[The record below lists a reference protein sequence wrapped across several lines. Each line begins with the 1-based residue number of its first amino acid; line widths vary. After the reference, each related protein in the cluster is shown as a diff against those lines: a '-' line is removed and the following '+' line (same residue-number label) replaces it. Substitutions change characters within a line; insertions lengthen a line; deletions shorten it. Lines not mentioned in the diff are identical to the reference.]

1 MKKTQI
7 FIFDLDDTV
16 IDSSHRAT
24 LKVDNGSVVLD
35 LDAWRKDSTYENIM
49 KDSLLPLSNY
59 MRECINA
66 DHTYVWVCTARNM
79 QQADYDYLAKHE
91 LTPNLVLSR
100 QLDDDREDHILKFK
114 MINKLLQLKPFKDC
128 ETIFFD
134 DKPKNLQALES
145 IIDFNLN
152 ARAINDI
159 GAIPVEWSVER

>member
-1 MKKTQI
+1 MKKQI

-24 LKVDNGSVVLD
+24 LKSDAIELD
-35 LDAWRKDSTYENIM
+35 LDAWRRDSTRENIM
-49 KDSLLPLSNY
+49 KDSLLPLANF
-59 MRECINA
+59 MRECIQA
-66 DHTYVWVCTARNM
+66 EHTFVWVCTARNM
-79 QQADYDYLAKHE
+79 QQADHDFLAING

-100 QLDDDREDHILKFK
+100 QLDDDTADDILKRK
-114 MINKLLQLKPFKDC
+114 MISKLLNLKPFRDC

-134 DKPKNLQALES
+134 DKPKNLQALEN

-159 GAIPVEWSVER
+159 GAIPVEWSQA

>member
-1 MKKTQI
+1 MKKQI

-24 LKVDNGSVVLD
+24 LKADNGQVVLD
-35 LDAWRKDSTYENIM
+35 LDAWRRDSTRENIM
-49 KDSLLPLSNY
+49 KDSLLPLATF
-59 MRECINA
+59 MKECIEA
-66 DHTYVWVCTARNM
+66 EHTFVWVCTARNM
-79 QQADYDYLAKHE
+79 QQADHDFLAKHG

-100 QLDDDREDHILKFK
+100 QLDDDTADDILKRK
-114 MINKLLQLKPFKDC
+114 MISKLLNLKPFRDC

-134 DKPKNLQALES
+134 DKPKNLQALEN

-159 GAIPVEWSVER
+159 GAIPVEWGQA

>member
-24 LKVDNGSVVLD
+24 LKAENGQVVLD
-35 LDAWRKDSTYENIM
+35 LDAWRRDSTRENIF
-49 KDSLLPLSNY
+49 KDSLLPLATF
-59 MRECINA
+59 MRECIQA
-66 DHTYVWVCTARNM
+66 EHTFVWVCTARNM
-79 QQADYDYLAKHE
+79 QQADHDFLAKNG

-100 QLDDDREDHILKFK
+100 HLDDDREDHILKRK
-114 MINKLLQLKPFKDC
+114 MISKLLNLKPFKDC

-134 DKPKNLQALES
+134 DKPKNLKALEGL
-145 IIDFNLN
+145 IDFNLN

-159 GAIPVEWSVER
+159 GAIPVEWSQA

>member
-1 MKKTQI
+1 MKKTQL

-24 LKVDNGSVVLD
+24 LTVDNGQVVLD
-35 LDAWRKDSTYENIM
+35 LDAWRRDSTHENIM
-49 KDSLLPLSNY
+49 KDSLLPLANY

-66 DHTYVWVCTARNM
+66 EHTYVWVCTARNM
-79 QQADYDYLAKHE
+79 QSADHDFLAKHG

-100 QLDDDREDHILKFK
+100 QLEDDTADHILKKK
-114 MINKLLQLKPFKDC
+114 MISKLLNLKPFKDC

-134 DKPKNLQALES
+134 DKPKNLQALENL
-145 IIDFNLN
+145 IDFNLN

-159 GAIPVEWSVER
+159 GAVPVEWSQS

>member
-24 LKVDNGSVVLD
+24 LTVDNGQVVLD
-35 LDAWRKDSTYENIM
+35 LDAWRQDSTRENIM
-49 KDSLLPLSNY
+49 KDSLLPLSNF
-59 MRECINA
+59 MRECIQA
-66 DHTYVWVCTARNM
+66 EHTFVWVCTARNM
-79 QQADYDYLAKHE
+79 QQADHDFLAQNG

-100 QLDDDREDHILKFK
+100 QLDDDTADDILKRK
-114 MINKLLQLKPFKDC
+114 MISKLLNLKPFRDC

-134 DKPKNLQALES
+134 DKPKNLQALEN

-159 GAIPVEWSVER
+159 GAIPVEWSQS